1 MNRIWREACKEVGE
15 NISMYDGL
23 KHSSCSQYV
32 NEKHMALSDLQT
44 ITDHARLDSVKRYA
58 KVEVSRRREL
68 IESKVVAIKKITSD
82 QGGTDVKIQA
92 RILHSRYS

>member
-1 MNRIWREACKEVGE
+1 
-15 NISMYDGL
+15 MYDRL

-32 NEKHMALSDLQT
+32 NEKQMALSDLQM

-68 IESKVVAIKKITSD
+68 MEGKVVSINKITSD
-82 QGGTDVKIQA
+82 QGWN
-92 RILHSRYS
+92 